1 MKYAV
6 NGMYWKPSTLNG
18 MTNPPKKPKYK
29 KGDRVIH
36 RNHVP
41 CTTSRQSFQKN
52 KKTYKVRRGILMSD
66 GYDDNDRL
74 CRDKGGKRHFVYDV
88 QWDGRLHTDP
98 IRQNQLEWE
107 EAK

>member
-1 MKYAV
+1 
-6 NGMYWKPSTLNG
+6 

-66 GYDDNDRL
+66 GYDDKHI

-88 QWDGRLHTDP
+88 QWDGQTGTNEVIQNRLKP
-98 IRQNQLEWE
+98 LEE
-107 EAK
+107 SK